1 MYCVRVVY
9 NFIFILKVLEM
20 IGGHICGFEA
30 GAKIIPIELEPK
42 PDHFDPYW
50 IEKAVTHLLD
60 IFSSLHTFLPLQP
73 KALEKALEL
82 GLPQR

>member
-1 MYCVRVVY
+1 MYCLTVVY
-9 NFIFILKVLEM
+9 KFIFTFKVLEM
-20 IGGHICGFEA
+20 IGGYICGFEE
-30 GAKIIPIELEPK
+30 GANIIPIELDPK

-50 IEKAVTHLLD
+50 IEKVVTHLLD

-82 GLPQR
+82 GLPHR